1 VIEQGGILESRT
13 CEVLIELNKFV
24 NRLEPGRTETEVLN
38 KRLSDYS
45 GRLLF
50 IWLTIKRG
58 EAVPVRKPKIAVVGA
73 GKVGSALA
81 LLLNQQGYP
90 VNGVASRSITSAS
103 RVAEQLNVPATTK
116 PAEVTAGAEVV
127 FITTPDRVIAQVAA
141 EIEERGGFKPNQVVF
156 HTSGA
161 HAADEVGAARRS
173 GALAASLHP
182 LQSFADVKMAM
193 ENLPGSYFALEGD
206 QEALPLAE
214 QIVKDLGGK
223 SFFIAAKDK
232 PLYHAAACIASNY
245 LVSLMHFATG
255 LYSRFGLT
263 REEAFAALYPLVRGT
278 INNISQVGPAS
289 ALTGPV
295 ARGDGPTLAGHLE
308 AFKEVGEEERD
319 LYCKLGLY
327 TVKVAVEKGTI
338 NAEEAKKLEG
348 IFGGAVNE

>member
-1 VIEQGGILESRT
+1 
-13 CEVLIELNKFV
+13 
-24 NRLEPGRTETEVLN
+24 
-38 KRLSDYS
+38 
-45 GRLLF
+45 
-50 IWLTIKRG
+50 
-58 EAVPVRKPKIAVVGA
+58 VRKPKIAVVGA

-81 LLLNQQGYP
+81 LLLNRQGYP
-90 VNGVASRSITSAS
+90 VTGVASKHITSAN
-103 RVAEQLNVPATTK
+103 RVAQQLNVPATVK
-116 PAEVTAGAEVV
+116 PEEVTAGAEVV

-141 EIEERGGFKPNQVVF
+141 EIDELGGFKPGQVVF

-223 SFFIAAKDK
+223 SFFIAARDK
-232 PLYHAAACIASNY
+232 SLYHAAACIASNY

-255 LYSRFGLT
+255 LYSRFGLS
-263 REEAFAALYPLVRGT
+263 REEAFAALFPLVRGT

-308 AFKEVGEEERD
+308 ALNEVGAQELE

-327 TVKVAVEKGTI
+327 TVKVALEKGSI
-338 NAEEAKKLEG
+338 NAEEAKKLEE
-348 IFGGAVNE
+348 ILRRCNK